1 MKTKEI
7 LKLILKHLIK
17 GIIAPFKFVAWI
29 LREILIYILVHAY
42 KCSVMLPKKDKFTVK
57 KGKKNGK

>member
-17 GIIAPFKFVAWI
+17 GIIAPFKFIAWI
-29 LREILIYILVHAY
+29 IREILIYILVHAY

-57 KGKKNGK
+57 KGKKK